1 VSAHRRKPGS
11 STLLAASAVGAVFAL
26 AALPAA
32 SLAQGR
38 PSTLDMTCGQARSF
52 LAARGAAVLG
62 TGGYTYDRFVRDRS
76 FCEPTQVT
84 RNAFVPTRDT
94 PECLVGYR
102 CIEPGRDWF
111 GDDE

>member
-1 VSAHRRKPGS
+1 ML
-11 STLLAASAVGAVFAL
+11 TLLACAL
-26 AALPAA
+26 AAAPAA
-32 SLAQGR
+32 ALAQGR
-38 PSTLDMTCGQARSF
+38 PSTPDMTCRQARGV
-52 LAARGAAVLG
+52 LAAQGAAVLG

-84 RNAFVPTRDT
+84 QNAFVPTRDS
-94 PECLVGYR
+94 PQCLVGYR